1 LRGRSLLTLESGS
14 SDESGSGVCD
24 EVAIAA
30 AAGAADVEG
39 GMVKTSYTRSGNRKG
54 GRTRCP
60 MKKSGRKPRGEF
72 SRGYG
77 GPGQK
82 SPDYSASDPEGTLK
96 DQIKIAYTR

>member
-39 GMVKTSYTRSGNRKG
+39 GMVKTSYTRSGNRKA

-60 MKKSGRKPRGEF
+60 MKKSGGKPRGEF
-72 SRGYG
+72 SRGYPSFQLCILLACMAACILVG
-77 GPGQK
+77 WLGELG
-82 SPDYSASDPEGTLK
+82 A
-96 DQIKIAYTR
+96 